1 MANLAS
7 FGRLAK
13 KRRFFPDF
21 SSSRRQ
27 VRKKRRFCK
36 TGTKSRFLQKTQ
48 FFVSVGYL
56 KFLHSFDPSIYIV
69 KEVNKCRLHYFHYVR
84 ERRGFLGFLAE

>member
-1 MANLAS
+1 LRQKTEFFWQVANLAS

-56 KFLHSFDPSIYIV
+56 KIQTKLV
-69 KEVNKCRLHYFHYVR
+69 MEVNKCRH
-84 ERRGFLGFLAE
+84 

>member
-1 MANLAS
+1 LCQKPEFLYQKTEILCQKTEFFRQVANLAS

-27 VRKKRRFCK
+27 VGKNRRFCK
-36 TGTKSRFLQKTQ
+36 TGTKPRFLQKPQ

-56 KFLHSFDPSIYIV
+56 KFFM
-69 KEVNKCRLHYFHYVR
+69 F
-84 ERRGFLGFLAE
+84 